1 MLCPKKIGSGF
12 DVATAIYGLIVY
24 RRFQPALINDVF
36 QVLESDPE
44 KFPTE
49 LKKLIASNW
58 EFKHERCTLPHGIK
72 LLMGDVKGGSE
83 TPKLVSRVLNGKRK
97 SQKKALLCMTSLIV
111 PIYSL

>member
-1 MLCPKKIGSGF
+1 MLSVRIKIFCTTLHRLHIVMPKKIGSGF

-49 LKKLIASNW
+49 LKN
-58 EFKHERCTLPHGIK
+58 
-72 LLMGDVKGGSE
+72 
-83 TPKLVSRVLNGKRK
+83 
-97 SQKKALLCMTSLIV
+97 
-111 PIYSL
+111 